1 MSTRARVWTFIS
13 YPESMDSN
21 WIEQIEETCIPW
33 VISPIH
39 DKDYKDV
46 KDKKK
51 GFKKPHYHHMIMFS
65 QVKSYKQVQEIISFL
80 NCPPKVDQ
88 VHSVGSMVRYFI
100 HADHK
105 KKTQYDPKNI
115 QALNG
120 ADLNNLWQKN
130 DSEIFKKIDYL
141 LSIISDNEIQEFS
154 EFIDYVR
161 KYQHEDF
168 FLVLQNQYFI
178 NNYIKSIRFRNNST
192 QYRPDN

>member
-21 WIEQIEETCIPW
+21 WLTQIEETCIPW

-39 DKDYKDV
+39 DLDLIDQS
-46 KDKKK
+46 DKEK

-65 QVKSYKQVQEIISFL
+65 QVKSYKQVQEIIKFL
-80 NCPPKVDQ
+80 NCPLKVDQ
-88 VHSVGSMVRYFI
+88 VHSVGAMVRYFI

-130 DSEIFKKIDYL
+130 DSEIFSKINYF
-141 LSIISDNEIQEFS
+141 LSIISDNDIQEFAT
-154 EFIDYVR
+154 FIDFVR
-161 KYQHEDF
+161 EHKPEDF

-178 NNYIKSIRFRNNST
+178 ANYIKSIRFKSMGNIN
-192 QYRPDN
+192 PD